1 MKPDVWLDKSS
12 RISGRVEWTILPERV
27 VSLRYRLLEEGGAS
41 QIFINTRY
49 AVRVQT
55 GRLLLIMAQFACGS
69 VVLVYLFQE
78 NLALRAKFS

>member
-1 MKPDVWLDKSS
+1 MLFWDND
-12 RISGRVEWTILPERV
+12 RVTRV
-27 VSLRYRLLEEGGAS
+27 TYTS
-41 QIFINTRY
+41 Y